1 MHTYLEKRDPRR
13 NLARFYRMAVLPN
26 LFGEWTLHREWG
38 RIGQGGQTRLEWFA
52 SEIEATSAL
61 EALETAKRRRGY
73 LVEPQQ
79 LALFEQVA

>member
-26 LFGEWTLHREWG
+26 LSGAGPPHRAGG
-38 RIGQGGQTRLEWFA
+38 RIGPGAQTRLEWFD

-73 LVEPQQ
+73 FVEPQQ
-79 LALFEQVA
+79 LLLF